1 LDLQSLSTL
10 DPHLLRWLIVPIAVV
25 VIFNLPWIKAIRGRM
40 RLWLTGRLRL
50 PSRHY
55 RRFNKRRLRLKDGD
69 IAQIDQI
76 LVSRFGIF
84 VVSVASVAGKIVGD
98 AKDQQWLQQRWW
110 RSRHFPN
117 PLLRNYLQARTIE
130 TLLGLGPGKVRSVI
144 VFVGNGQFESL
155 MPPNLVHQREFV
167 DYIRSYQSPCLSED
181 DCQHVSA
188 QIKAGRLAEGMTR
201 YEDHI
206 AAQRDGDGRNTRSRR
221 RAPTLD
227 PVIVCPK
234 CGAAMQRRL
243 AERGPKAGQAFW
255 VCTNA
260 PKCRTLLPDLRA

>member
-1 LDLQSLSTL
+1 MDLQSLFTL
-10 DPHLLRWLIVPIAVV
+10 DPHLLRWLIIPIALV
-25 VIFNLPWIKAIRGRM
+25 VIFNLPWTRTARSRI
-40 RLWLTGRLRL
+40 RLWLTSRLRL
-50 PSRHY
+50 PARRY
-55 RRFNKRRLRLKDGD
+55 RRFNKRRLRLKDGE
-69 IAQIDQI
+69 IEQVNQL

-84 VVSVASVAGKIVGD
+84 VVSIERLSGKIVGE
-98 AKDQQWLQQRWW
+98 AKDAQWLQQSLW
-110 RSRHFPN
+110 RSRHFNN
-117 PLLRNYLQARTIE
+117 PLLRNYRQARHVE
-130 TLLGLGPGKVRSVI
+130 TLLGVGPGKVRSVI

-155 MPPNLVHQREFV
+155 MPPNLVHAREFV
-167 DYIRSYQSPCLSED
+167 DYIRSYQNPCLSED
-181 DCQHVSA
+181 DCAHIAA
-188 QIKAGRLAEGMTR
+188 QIRAGRLSEGMTR

-206 AAQRDGDGRNTRSRR
+206 AGHGADASRSRRSRR

-227 PVIVCPK
+227 PVIICPK